1 MKGGTAE
8 ADGRLMQGDQ
18 ILAVN
23 KEDMRNATQEYAAA
37 VLKVGQAC
45 GHKSRSSLWLPKVDQ
60 TVRYNSLRIKEVKF
74 NTMYH

>member
-45 GHKSRSSLWLPKVDQ
+45 GHESRSSMWLPK
-60 TVRYNSLRIKEVKF
+60 
-74 NTMYH
+74 

>member
-37 VLKVGQAC
+37 VLKVGHESGSTC
-45 GHKSRSSLWLPKVDQ
+45 CLLFID
-60 TVRYNSLRIKEVKF
+60 
-74 NTMYH
+74 

>member
-37 VLKVGQAC
+37 VLKVGYTFIVIIHLFILKAQ
-45 GHKSRSSLWLPKVDQ
+45 L
-60 TVRYNSLRIKEVKF
+60 YNIF
-74 NTMYH
+74 